1 MKKCV
6 LMFVLSVMALSVV
19 GQKNMS
25 KPTSFNVQKQIK
37 PAILSIVPNSVK
49 FEDAT
54 GNNAIDAVEQCSVKF
69 KVTNSGM
76 GAGYGCVAR
85 ISGTGTMAGIKL
97 EQKTLSII
105 PVGGTIDVT
114 MPISTNMNTQD
125 GQVTLSFQV
134 DEPNGFGTDPM
145 RVDVATRAFEAP
157 FLQVTDYT
165 VTGTQS
171 AVIEKKEIF
180 DLQVVLQNM
189 KYGLAED
196 VSVSIELPNGVMLLE
211 GEERA
216 KFATLEAGEQRSLV
230 YSLITNNNYAA
241 ETIPIKIRVKE
252 KYGKYAEDKNISL
265 AMNQNFTS
273 GGKIV
278 VQERIKQQG
287 SIVVATLTSDVDK
300 NIPQSTKT
308 NNNSFAFIIANE
320 NYKYEEPV
328 AYAKNDG
335 EVFAEYCRRT
345 LGMPQKNVK
354 VFVNATLNDMNR
366 AVSEMKNIAKAYEG
380 DLNIVFYYAGHGIP
394 DDKNRDGYLLPIDG
408 YGSSVT
414 TGYSIN
420 QLYSELGKMQVEQ
433 TVVLLDAC
441 FSGVKRDDAML
452 AQNRGVRIAVK
463 SGVTSG
469 NTIAFTAATGDET
482 AHEYAEQRHG
492 MFTYFLLKKLQ
503 ETEGNVNLDELFDY
517 VSRNVKQVS
526 AVDGNPQTPS
536 KIVSPHVGDNWRAW
550 TLK

>member
-1 MKKCV
+1 MKKCI
-6 LMFVLSVMALSVV
+6 LIFVLSVMAVSVV
-19 GQKNMS
+19 GQKNLS

-54 GNNAIDAVEQCSVKF
+54 GNNAIDAEERCFVKF

-76 GAGYGCVAR
+76 GAGYGCIAR

-114 MPISTNMNTQD
+114 MPITTNMNTQD
-125 GQVTLSFQV
+125 GQVTLLFQV

-171 AVIEKKEIF
+171 AVIERKKTF
-180 DLQVVLQNM
+180 DLQVLLQNI

-196 VSVSIELPNGVMLLE
+196 VSVSIELPNGVMLLD
-211 GEERA
+211 GEERT
-216 KFATLEAGEQRSLV
+216 KFAALEAGEQRSLV
-230 YSLITNNNYAA
+230 YSLITNNNYTA

-287 SIVVATLTSDVDK
+287 PIVVATLTSDVDK

-335 EVFAEYCRRT
+335 DVFAEYCRRT

-408 YGSSVT
+408 YGSSVA

-420 QLYSELGKMQVEQ
+420 QLYSELGKMQAVQ

-441 FSGVKRDDAML
+441 FSGVKRNDAML

-482 AHEYAEQRHG
+482 AHEYTEQRHG

-503 ETEGNVNLDELFDY
+503 ETEGNVNLNELFDY
-517 VSRNVKQVS
+517 VSQNVKQVS
-526 AVDGNPQTPS
+526 AVDGKPQTPS
-536 KIVSPHVGDNWRAW
+536 KIVSPSVGDNWRAW